1 MRPLALIAFLLLS
14 FFLSMSH
21 AEKILEGFTVV
32 KGKNFA
38 FEIKAP
44 RGWIL
49 DNEIGRNQGLNVV
62 FYPTGTDWGTSQAVC
77 YARVRTNDGRV
88 RTIDD
93 QVADTLNNLH
103 RSGSP
108 NARADFA
115 KTLTTQDA
123 SRAKVYYYTGDQFG
137 NYESTAYIQANGSI
151 HFITLS
157 ARDQTT
163 FKEARNAFEALVTSY
178 EDLTRAPTGKSNSQ

>member
-1 MRPLALIAFLLLS
+1 MRLRALITLLLWS
-14 FFLSMSH
+14 FFPIVSH

-32 KGKNFA
+32 RGKNFA
-38 FEIKAP
+38 FEVKAP

-49 DNEIGRNQGLNVV
+49 DSEIGRSQGLNVV
-62 FYPTGTDWGTSQAVC
+62 FYPTGTDWGTSKAVC
-77 YARVRTNDGRV
+77 YARVRTNDRRI

-93 QVADTLNNLH
+93 QIADTLENLH
-103 RSGSP
+103 NSGSP

-115 KTLTTQDA
+115 KTLITQDA
-123 SRAKVYYYTGDQFG
+123 SRAKIYYYSGDKFG
-137 NYESTAYIQANGSI
+137 NFESTAYIQADGSI

-157 ARDQTT
+157 ARDQAT

-178 EDLTRAPTGKSNSQ
+178 EDLTKAPTPKPNPR